1 MVVCVC
7 VVCVT
12 VGQLAGCSCWWF
24 VLVCLSIGWL
34 VSWLVGDGA
43 HWSHPGVQHQQQQI
57 GAAAL
62 PVVSTPPTCASCS
75 CRSTSMSLLPPP
87 SGRRLLCPC
96 FCLLPRLLPLHG
108 LCPGRLGLHHI
119 QLPQATLQE
128 VAGGSNSSSNISSS
142 SNINRIYLRAVRWHA
157 TPTS

>member
-1 MVVCVC
+1 MHSTEGDGGCGCVVVCVC

-87 SGRRLLCPC
+87 QRQEAPLPL
-96 FCLLPRLLPLHG
+96 LLPVASAAAPARPV
-108 LCPGRLGLHHI
+108 PRTLGPASHPAAAGNPAGSSRWI
-119 QLPQATLQE
+119 Q
-128 VAGGSNSSSNISSS
+128 
-142 SNINRIYLRAVRWHA
+142 
-157 TPTS
+157 